1 MHTRIR
7 LRLAAMALAC
17 VLAFGGCAVGNPSG
31 TGNSGNQQ
39 NQVPPEP
46 QLTLE
51 DIRTAQ
57 LTDVPKDDNNYDT
70 VCYVLYH
77 KLMTAEDTFDTTKA
91 VTRKDAVDA
100 LCRLTGKTGEST
112 QPDAPLTREYLALM
126 LYHAAEYLECLEYST
141 EATAEALNYPDA
153 AQIQAN
159 CKTAFIW
166 AMEQGLMRGFV
177 GKQLLPDAYVSR
189 LQLAQALVGL
199 QSLNAKDPLA
209 LEIFQ
214 NQPVRNTVSVVVN
227 NHEAIQKAVDAA
239 AKKYGAIGLQVAV
252 VENGTVVDT
261 FAYGW
266 ATKNTDPMTADHK
279 MRVASLSKIAVGLTA
294 QVLRE
299 EGVVDLDAEIGQ
311 YWGITVKNSK
321 YPNKPITLRSLLTH
335 TSTLISYGDNESRDY
350 KKVLARLQNGSFTG
364 GVPGDIGYW
373 YYNNYAYGV
382 LGMTLELAANRTTDK
397 ILSEKLY
404 APMGID
410 AAFGAGDLKN
420 TNLLTTL
427 YRYGGEVA
435 RSVATQKAS
444 HSSTTPSATGKF
456 FAGGLTISARDFA
469 KLIGMLASDGVYE
482 GVQILQPESVALM
495 ETLSS
500 KAVPDGSYQALP
512 MRYRPGLYGT
522 KGIYF
527 HTGSAYGVYNAATYD
542 PETGNGVVVLS
553 TGASGSKDANS
564 IYKVCAE
571 INQVIYDIMK

>member
-1 MHTRIR
+1 MGKRIW
-7 LRLAAMALAC
+7 LQLVAMALAC
-17 VLAFGGCAVGNPSG
+17 VLLFAGCAVENTIG
-31 TGNSGNQQ
+31 TGTTGSQ
-39 NQVPPEP
+39 PTEP
-46 QLTLE
+46 QLTIE

-57 LTDVPKDDNNYDT
+57 LTDVPKDDKNYDT
-70 VCYVLYH
+70 VSYVLYH
-77 KLMTAEDTFDTTKA
+77 KLMTAEDTFHTTQA
-91 VTRKDAVDA
+91 VTRKDAADA
-100 LCRLTGKTGEST
+100 LGRLAGKTGLST
-112 QPDAPLTREYLALM
+112 QPDTPLTREYLALM
-126 LYHAAEYLECLEYST
+126 LYKTAEHLGYPT
-141 EATAEALNYPDA
+141 QATAEALNYPDA
-153 AQIQAN
+153 AQIHAD

-166 AMEQGLMRGFV
+166 AMEQGLLRGFV
-177 GKQLLPDAYVSR
+177 GNQLLPDAYVSR

-214 NQPVRNTVSVVVN
+214 NQPVRDTVSVVVN

-266 ATKNTDPMTADHK
+266 ATKGTDPMTADHK

-299 EGVVDLDAEIGQ
+299 EGVIELDDEIGQ

-382 LGMTLELAANRTTDK
+382 LGMTLELAANRTTDQ
-397 ILSEKLY
+397 ILTEKLY
-404 APMGID
+404 KPMGID

-420 TNLLTTL
+420 TNLLATL

-444 HSSTTPSATGKF
+444 HCNTTPGATGKF

-469 KLIGMLASDGVYE
+469 KLIGMLANDGVYE
-482 GVQILQPESVALM
+482 GVQILSPESVALM
-495 ETLSS
+495 EAKSS

-522 KGIYF
+522 TGIYF